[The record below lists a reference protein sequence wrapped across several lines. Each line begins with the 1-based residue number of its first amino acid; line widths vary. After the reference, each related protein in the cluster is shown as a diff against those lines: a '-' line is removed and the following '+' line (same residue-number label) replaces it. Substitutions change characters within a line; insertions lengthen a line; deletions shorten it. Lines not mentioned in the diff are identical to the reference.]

1 MSVSVSAETKKLW
14 RTIGIIA
21 VVGILVLIPLV
32 WLALRLRDDAYR
44 RRVVVANEV
53 ETLSVLEG
61 IAAAQQLYLQSN
73 SQYGTFKQLVE
84 AGVFRA
90 PLEGDTLVA
99 DGYSFKLKV
108 TPKAEGQTSSFS
120 VNADPLVSGGRDAT
134 GKRHF
139 YLDSNLVGIRVNEE
153 RPASASD
160 PPRQTVNDY

>member
-1 MSVSVSAETKKLW
+1 MSLSAETKKLW
-14 RTIGIIA
+14 RTIGVVA

-32 WLALRLRDDAYR
+32 WWALRLSDDAHR
-44 RRVVVANEV
+44 RRVVAANEV
-53 ETLSVLEG
+53 ETLSALEG
-61 IAAAQQLYLQSN
+61 IAAAEQLYLQSY

-84 AGVFRA
+84 AGMFRA
-90 PLEGDTLVA
+90 PLEGDSLVA

-108 TPKAEGQTSSFS
+108 TPKAEGQTPSFS
-120 VNADPLVSGGRDAT
+120 VNADPLVGAGRDAT
-134 GKRHF
+134 GRRHF